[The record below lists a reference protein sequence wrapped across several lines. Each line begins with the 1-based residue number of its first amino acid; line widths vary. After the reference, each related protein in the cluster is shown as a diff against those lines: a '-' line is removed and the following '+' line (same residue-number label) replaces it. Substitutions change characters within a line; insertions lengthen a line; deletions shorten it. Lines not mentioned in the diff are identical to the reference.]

1 MNKKEDVQGA
11 KNLTDAGKPN
21 MNQSSDTEGA
31 HPAER
36 SGRPRWLVPVVAAFV
51 VVVLV
56 LVGAGVVSWMV
67 VSGRDHDR
75 ELGRCSRAVALLERP
90 AGGSAARAARWRE
103 AAEVS
108 SDQVKDVKTVIAM
121 ARAVK
126 NAGGTSPRT
135 VGCDA
140 SMKTRDL
147 KAAADKAEGLN
158 GRYSE
163 LDRAAKVVLVSR
175 DAKDLDDART
185 ALDAKKEEASR
196 LLGDSD
202 GKVADN
208 ASREALQQAIGQ
220 AEQTKGDKAQAWRD
234 AVGPLQ
240 AAIDQV
246 NASMQAKAQA
256 DQQAAEQAAHEAARQ
271 QAQAAQQTAP
281 SYRPSYGQNGGG
293 GWTSLAP
300 AQQSAPSTPR
310 GSGSNWRERL
320 NSQQPLGNGCN
331 PDGSCGIG

>member
-11 KNLTDAGKPN
+11 KNLTDAGKSN
-21 MNQSSDTEGA
+21 MNQSLDTEGA

-56 LVGAGVVSWMV
+56 GADVASWMV

-75 ELGRCSRAVALLERP
+75 EAERCSRAVALLERP
-90 AGGSAARAARWRE
+90 TGGSAARAARWRE

-140 SMKTRDL
+140 SMTTRDL
-147 KAAADKAEGLN
+147 KAAADRAEGLN
-158 GRYSE
+158 GRYGE
-163 LDRAAKVVLVSR
+163 LDRAAKAVLASR
-175 DAKDLDDART
+175 DAKDLDDARA

-208 ASREALQQAIGQ
+208 TTREALQQTIGQ
-220 AEQTKGDKAQAWRD
+220 AAQDQGGKARAWRD
-234 AVGPLQ
+234 AAASLQ
-240 AAIDQV
+240 SAIDQV
-246 NASMQAKAQA
+246 NASMQAKIQA
-256 DQQAAEQAAHEAARQ
+256 GQQAKASQ
-271 QAQAAQQTAP
+271 QAAP
-281 SYRPSYGQNGGG
+281 SYRPSYGQSGGG
-293 GWTSLAP
+293 GWTP
-300 AQQSAPSTPR
+300 PTPVQQPVPSTPQGR
-310 GSGSNWRERL
+310 GGESGAQSRL
-320 NSQQPLGNGCN
+320 PPLDTTHHGCN

>member
-21 MNQSSDTEGA
+21 MNQSLDTEGA

-51 VVVLV
+51 VVV

-90 AGGSAARAARWRE
+90 TGGSAARAARWRE

-140 SMKTRDL
+140 SMTTRDL
-147 KAAADKAEGLN
+147 KAAADRAEGLN
-158 GRYSE
+158 GRYGE
-163 LDRAAKVVLVSR
+163 LDRAAKAVLASR
-175 DAKDLDDART
+175 DAKDLDDARA
-185 ALDAKKEEASR
+185 ALDAKKDEASR

-208 ASREALQQAIGQ
+208 TTREALQQTIGQ
-220 AEQTKGDKAQAWRD
+220 AAQDQGGKARAWRD
-234 AVGPLQ
+234 AAASLQ
-240 AAIDQV
+240 SAIDQV
-246 NASMQAKAQA
+246 NASMQAKIQA
-256 DQQAAEQAAHEAARQ
+256 GQQAKASQ
-271 QAQAAQQTAP
+271 QAAP
-281 SYRPSYGQNGGG
+281 SYRPSYGQSGGG
-293 GWTSLAP
+293 GWTP
-300 AQQSAPSTPR
+300 PTPVQQPVPSTPQGR
-310 GSGSNWRERL
+310 GGESGAQSRL
-320 NSQQPLGNGCN
+320 PPLDTTHHGCN

>member
-1 MNKKEDVQGA
+1 M
-11 KNLTDAGKPN
+11 
-21 MNQSSDTEGA
+21 
-31 HPAER
+31 
-36 SGRPRWLVPVVAAFV
+36 
-51 VVVLV
+51 
-56 LVGAGVVSWMV
+56 
-67 VSGRDHDR
+67 
-75 ELGRCSRAVALLERP
+75 
-90 AGGSAARAARWRE
+90 
-103 AAEVS
+103 
-108 SDQVKDVKTVIAM
+108 IAM

-126 NAGGTSPRT
+126 NAGGTRPQT

-140 SMKTRDL
+140 SMTTQDL

-163 LDRAAKVVLVSR
+163 LGRAAKAVLASR

-185 ALDAKKEEASR
+185 ALDTKKEEASR

-202 GKVADN
+202 GKVTDN
-208 ASREALQQAIGQ
+208 ATREALQSAIGQ
-220 AEQTKGDKAQAWRD
+220 AEQTKGDKAQVWRE

-256 DQQAAEQAAHEAARQ
+256 DQQASE
-271 QAQAAQQTAP
+271 QAAQQTAP

-293 GWTSLAP
+293 GWAIPAP
-300 AQQSAPSTPR
+300 AQQPAPSLQ
-310 GSGSNWRERL
+310 GSSGYGNWRDRL
-320 NSQQPLGNGCN
+320 KGNTTGGNGCN

>member
-21 MNQSSDTEGA
+21 MNQSLDTEGA

-51 VVVLV
+51 VVV

-90 AGGSAARAARWRE
+90 TGGSAARAARWRE

-140 SMKTRDL
+140 SMTTRDL
-147 KAAADKAEGLN
+147 KAAADRAEGLN
-158 GRYSE
+158 GRYGE
-163 LDRAAKVVLVSR
+163 LDRAAKAVLASR
-175 DAKDLDDART
+175 DAKDLDDARA
-185 ALDAKKEEASR
+185 ALDAKKDEASR

-208 ASREALQQAIGQ
+208 TTREALQQTIGQ
-220 AEQTKGDKAQAWRD
+220 AAQDQGGKARAWRD
-234 AVGPLQ
+234 AAVSLQ
-240 AAIDQV
+240 SAIDQV
-246 NASMQAKAQA
+246 NASMQAKIQA
-256 DQQAAEQAAHEAARQ
+256 GQQAKASQ
-271 QAQAAQQTAP
+271 QAAP
-281 SYRPSYGQNGGG
+281 SYRPSYGQSGGG
-293 GWTSLAP
+293 GWTP
-300 AQQSAPSTPR
+300 PTPVQQPVPSTPQGR
-310 GSGSNWRERL
+310 GGESGAQSRL
-320 NSQQPLGNGCN
+320 PPLDTTHHGCN

>member
-31 HPAER
+31 DPAER

-56 LVGAGVVSWMV
+56 GAGVVFWMV

-75 ELGRCSRAVALLERP
+75 ELGRCSRAVGLLERP
-90 AGGSAARAARWRE
+90 SGGSTARAARWRV
-103 AAEVS
+103 AAEVR

-140 SMKTRDL
+140 SMTTQDL

-163 LDRAAKVVLVSR
+163 LDRAAKAVLASR

-185 ALDAKKEEASR
+185 ALDTKKEEASR

-256 DQQAAEQAAHEAARQ
+256 DQQAAEQAAQEAARQ
-271 QAQAAQQTAP
+271 QAQAAQQAAP

-293 GWTSLAP
+293 GWAIPAP
-300 AQQSAPSTPR
+300 AQQPAPLLQ
-310 GSGSNWRERL
+310 GSSGYGNWRDRL
-320 NSQQPLGNGCN
+320 KGNTTGGNGCN

>member
-11 KNLTDAGKPN
+11 KNMTDAGKPN
-21 MNQSSDTEGA
+21 TNQASDKDGTDF
-31 HPAER
+31 AER
-36 SGRPRWLVPVVAAFV
+36 SGHPKWLVPVVSVVV

-56 LVGAGVVSWMV
+56 VAVVVSWMV

-75 ELGRCSRAVALLERP
+75 ELGRCSRAVALLEKP
-90 AGGSAARAARWRE
+90 ADGSAARAARWRE

-108 SDQVKDVKTVIAM
+108 SDQVRDVKTVIAM

-126 NAGGTSPRT
+126 NAGGTGPQT
-135 VGCDA
+135 VNCDA
-140 SMKTRDL
+140 SMTTRDL
-147 KAAADKAEGLN
+147 KAAADRAEGLN
-158 GRYSE
+158 GRYDE
-163 LDRAAKVVLVSR
+163 LDRAAKAVLASR

-185 ALDAKKEEASR
+185 ALGAKKDEASR

-208 ASREALQQAIGQ
+208 TTREALQQAIGQ
-220 AEQTKGDKAQAWRD
+220 AGQTKGDKAQAWRD

-240 AAIDQV
+240 AVIDQV
-246 NASMQAKAQA
+246 NASMRAKAQT
-256 DQQAAEQAAHEAARQ
+256 DQEAALQ
-271 QAQAAQQTAP
+271 QAQATQQTAP
-281 SYRPSYGQNGGG
+281 SYRPSYGQGGAG
-293 GWTSLAP
+293 GWTTPAP

-310 GSGSNWRERL
+310 GSTESESGAQSRL
-320 NSQQPLGNGCN
+320 PPLDTTHHGCN

>member
-21 MNQSSDTEGA
+21 MNQSLDTEGA

-56 LVGAGVVSWMV
+56 GAGVVSWMV

-75 ELGRCSRAVALLERP
+75 ELGRCSRAVGLLERP
-90 AGGSAARAARWRE
+90 SSGSAARAARWRE

-126 NAGGTSPRT
+126 NAGGISPRT

-140 SMKTRDL
+140 SMTTRDL
-147 KAAADKAEGLN
+147 KAAADRAEGLN
-158 GRYSE
+158 GRYGE
-163 LDRAAKVVLVSR
+163 LDRAAKAVLVSR
-175 DAKDLDDART
+175 DAKNLDDARA
-185 ALDAKKEEASR
+185 ALDAKKDEASR

-202 GKVADN
+202 GKVTDN
-208 ASREALQQAIGQ
+208 ATREALQQAIGQ
-220 AEQTKGDKAQAWRD
+220 AAQDQGGKARAWRD
-234 AVGPLQ
+234 AAASLQ
-240 AAIDQV
+240 SAIDQV
-246 NASMQAKAQA
+246 NASMQAKIQA
-256 DQQAAEQAAHEAARQ
+256 D
-271 QAQAAQQTAP
+271 
-281 SYRPSYGQNGGG
+281 
-293 GWTSLAP
+293 
-300 AQQSAPSTPR
+300 
-310 GSGSNWRERL
+310 
-320 NSQQPLGNGCN
+320 
-331 PDGSCGIG
+331 